1 MSNYKTMS
9 SYDAYYKNIRD
20 MANSHTNYYMANTD
34 LGNGQALPEYQKQE
48 RIPTKVK
55 RRLLNPETRLQL
67 YIQKEFQLIL
77 QITQF
82 MEDYYQQNKYNIY
95 KFTKY
100 ILYLNILKE
109 NESA

>member
-34 LGNGQALPEYQKQE
+34 LGNGQALPEYQKT
-48 RIPTKVK
+48 RKDTNKSNK

-67 YIQKEFQLIL
+67 YIQKECP
-77 QITQF
+77 
-82 MEDYYQQNKYNIY
+82 
-95 KFTKY
+95 
-100 ILYLNILKE
+100 
-109 NESA
+109 

>member
-55 RRLLNPETRLQL
+55 KKIVKPGDKIACVYSKGVPANIANNTIYGRLLSTE
-67 YIQKEFQLIL
+67 
-77 QITQF
+77 
-82 MEDYYQQNKYNIY
+82 
-95 KFTKY
+95 
-100 ILYLNILKE
+100 
-109 NESA
+109 